1 MLGSAAPEGLC
12 LEPEQPPPQG
22 EVHQRHD
29 VSRGRRTGLGRA
41 AALRNSSTALGRAS
55 PEGMVSGGCLGAGGS
70 AVWAEALFLAA
81 SFAIRRK
88 NSAFLANTSLCSGET
103 KRSEAAFA

>member
-41 AALRNSSTALGRAS
+41 AALKEFLDGFGKGVARRNGLRRLLGR
-55 PEGMVSGGCLGAGGS
+55 GRVCRLGRG
-70 AVWAEALFLAA
+70 
-81 SFAIRRK
+81 
-88 NSAFLANTSLCSGET
+88 AFLGRELCHQTEELRLPGKHVSLLRGD
-103 KRSEAAFA
+103 KKV